1 MYTYRK
7 ACIVQVQAGMCT
19 CRRPCTRTGRHV
31 HVLAGMCTY
40 ITSCVH
46 AGGHVH
52 LQTGYARTG
61 RHVHVQAGMCM
72 YKPACASAGRHVHVR
87 ARTSTCRRACAR
99 AGRHVHGQR
108 RHVQVQIIGYWQKNS
123 NSIPGLTRGDWLGL
137 LKNDNNEIEKTQII
151 LYCDLQ

>member
-19 CRRPCTRTGRHV
+19 CRRPCTRTGRHI

-99 AGRHVHGQR
+99 AAKACTSADNWILAEKLEQYTG
-108 RHVQVQIIGYWQKNS
+108 S
-123 NSIPGLTRGDWLGL
+123 NPWRLARI
-137 LKNDNNEIEKTQII
+137 IEKR
-151 LYCDLQ
+151 